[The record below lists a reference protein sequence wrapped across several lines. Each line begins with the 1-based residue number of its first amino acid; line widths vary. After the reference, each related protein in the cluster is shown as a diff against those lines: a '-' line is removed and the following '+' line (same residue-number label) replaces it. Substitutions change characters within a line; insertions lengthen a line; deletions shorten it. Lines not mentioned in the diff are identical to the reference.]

1 MDVGLAV
8 AGLLC
13 LGMGVGH
20 TMIGVRWV
28 LPGLTEEHVPK
39 TPFGPPSMSLA
50 MVQVSWFIVT
60 IFVVAVGGILLTL
73 AWDAAADAK
82 TLLLR
87 WFAVMWF
94 VAAEMA
100 LSIAWRLY
108 RSFRH
113 LLRLPV
119 PLLWIVVAVLCWA
132 ASA

>member
-1 MDVGLAV
+1 MDIGLAV
-8 AGLLC
+8 AGSIC

-28 LPGLTEEHVPK
+28 LPGLTEEHVPG

-50 MVQVSWFIVT
+50 MIQVTWFIVT
-60 IFVVAVGGILLTL
+60 IFVVGLGGILMTL
-73 AWDAAADAK
+73 AWDATADAK

-87 WFAVMWF
+87 WLAVMWLF
-94 VAAEMA
+94 AATMA
-100 LSIAWRLY
+100 VSLAWRRN

-119 PLLWIVVAVLCWA
+119 PLLWVIVGVLCWTA
-132 ASA
+132 T

>member
-8 AGLLC
+8 AGSIC

-28 LPGLTEEHVPK
+28 LPGLREENVPK

-50 MVQVSWFIVT
+50 MVHVSWFIVT
-60 IFVVAVGGILLTL
+60 IFVVAIGGILLTL

-87 WFAVMWF
+87 WFAVMWL
-94 VAAEMA
+94 VAAAMG
-100 LSIAWRLY
+100 LTLAWQRN
-108 RSFRH
+108 RSLRH

-119 PLLWIVVAVLCWA
+119 PLLWVVVGVLCWV